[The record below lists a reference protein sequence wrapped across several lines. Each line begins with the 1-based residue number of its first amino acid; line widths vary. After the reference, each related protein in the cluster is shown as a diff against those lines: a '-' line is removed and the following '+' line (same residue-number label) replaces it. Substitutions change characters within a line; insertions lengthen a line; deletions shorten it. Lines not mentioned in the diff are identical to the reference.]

1 MTVQSAKIG
10 LDQLH
15 YALLTAD
22 TALALTYGT
31 VTALPAAIE
40 AKITAANTETVLYAD
55 NALSE
60 VAYALGK
67 VTLELNVK
75 DIDLETQAALLGHSI
90 ALGVMVV
97 NVNDVAPYVAV
108 GFRSLK
114 ANGKYRYTWL
124 LKGKFGEID
133 DNSKTR
139 GETTEFQTATLKGVF
154 GGTIHTGDVI
164 RKSDEDATG
173 YTSAVAT
180 AWWTSPVIET

>member
-1 MTVQSAKIG
+1 MRVKSAKIG

-22 TALALTYGT
+22 TNLLLTYGT
-31 VTALPAAIE
+31 VTALTDAIE
-40 AKITAANTETVLYAD
+40 AKITAANTEAVLYAD

-60 VAYALGK
+60 VAYSLGK
-67 VTLELNVK
+67 VTLELSVK
-75 DIDLETQAALLGHSI
+75 DVDLDLQAALLGHTI
-90 ALGVMVV
+90 TGGIMVV

-108 GFRSLK
+108 GFRSLQG
-114 ANGKYRYTWL
+114 NR
-124 LKGKFGEID
+124 
-133 DNSKTR
+133 R
-139 GETTEFQTATLKGVF
+139 GIRRGCNRL